1 MSLQVDPALAVDLR
15 LLSEVAGRLAR
26 HLEDGLADL
35 SGGEPHAT
43 VPTQPPARPDVLLSA
58 RDVAEVFGIGIRTLR
73 RWRHEGRA
81 PRPLKG
87 KGPLRWRRADIDRW
101 LEEHSR

>member
-1 MSLQVDPALAVDLR
+1 MTLQVDPALAADLR
-15 LLSEVAGRLAR
+15 LLSEVAGRLAQ

-35 SGGEPHAT
+35 SGGEPHAS
-43 VPTQPPARPDVLLSA
+43 VPTPSTAGPEALLNARE
-58 RDVAEVFGIGIRTLR
+58 VAAVFGIGVRTLR

-87 KGPLRWRRADIDRW
+87 DGPLRWRRAEVDRW
-101 LEEHSR
+101 LKERAS